1 MIDPKEYNNF
11 HNWHRTVVKIRFADL
26 DKLAHVNNA
35 NYLTYIESAR
45 IEYFQ
50 MIVGEEVNWSKQ
62 GIILAKA
69 SIDFLLPILLED
81 GEVSVYTKC
90 TRIGKKSFDL
100 SYVITKDQKRIVAST
115 SYTAL
120 VCFDYTEN
128 KTIEIP
134 DKWRAK
140 LEKN

>member
-1 MIDPKEYNNF
+1 MLPKEFNNYQD
-11 HNWHRTVVKIRFADL
+11 WHKTIVKIRFADL

-35 NYLTYIESAR
+35 KYLTYIESAR

-50 MIVGEEVNWSKQ
+50 KIVGEEVNWSEK

-69 SIDFLLPILLED
+69 SIDFLLPIQLED
-81 GEVSVYTKC
+81 VEVFVYTKC
-90 TRIGKKSFDL
+90 TRTGNKSFDL
-100 SYVITKDQKRIVAST
+100 SYVIAKDKGTTVVST
-115 SYTAL
+115 GSTAM
-120 VCFDYTEN
+120 VCFNYTQN

-134 DKWRAK
+134 EDWRAK